1 MAWHWSRDDRSGDV
15 AVFRERGQIVNPL
28 TALWMSIVLGACAQ
42 IFLKRGVGHQQLAGG
57 ARSYL
62 TLVRSGWVWAWG
74 ICFLF
79 ATGLWMVAISAMQVS
94 YAFPLLSV
102 GYLVVAVL
110 SIVFFKER
118 VPA

>member
-1 MAWHWSRDDRSGDV
+1 M
-15 AVFRERGQIVNPL
+15 NPL
-28 TALWMSIVLGACAQ
+28 TALWLSIVLGACAQ

-62 TLVRSGWVWAWG
+62 SLIRSGWVWAWG

-110 SIVFFKER
+110 SIVFLKER
-118 VPA
+118 VPASRWVAIAVITVGVALIFKSQ